1 MIYYQIGNFDLKII
15 KNIYFIGIGGI
26 GMSGIAEIMKNLGYK
41 VTGSDQHKNSNV
53 LRLRRLGIKIFI
65 GHNPSN
71 VENASLIVYSSA
83 ISKNNPE
90 IRKAIELNIPVISRP
105 EMLKEL
111 MRMKRTIT
119 VAGSH
124 GKTTTVSLIA
134 EILDKAKLDPTV
146 INGGILNSYGS
157 NTKLGKSDLMLVE
170 TDESDGSFSFLPSF
184 GGVITSID
192 NEHIDFYGSKRKLI
206 ESFHSYIKNISPFG
220 FLAVSEKDKNIQSIL
235 KNFKSLNIYK
245 YGFNS
250 SSDVQAKIIKKN
262 KDGIIFDVEIKNFNK
277 KNSFIR
283 NINFPLL
290 GNHNIENALAAISVC
305 INFNINRSIIK
316 ESLESFQ
323 GVKRRL
329 TKIFDKDDIIFYD
342 DYAHHP
348 TEIKETLSAL
358 KPKNGRLIAVIQPHR
373 YSRLNEN
380 YNNFIKSLKEADISI
395 ILPIFDAGERKIKG
409 ISSLNLT
416 NDINKKKFTEA
427 YYFNNFLKAKNKINQ
442 IIKPKDIVVFMGA
455 GSISSWCNDY
465 ANEFRYEVLNV

>member
-65 GHNPSN
+65 GHHPSN

-134 EILDKAKLDPTV
+134 EILDKAKFDPTV

-220 FLAVSEKDKNIQSIL
+220 FLAVSEKDRNIQSIL

-245 YGFNS
+245 YGFSNNS
-250 SSDVQAKIIKKN
+250 DIQAKIIKKN
-262 KDGIIFDVEIKNFNK
+262 KDGIIFDVEIK
-277 KNSFIR
+277 S
-283 NINFPLL
+283 
-290 GNHNIENALAAISVC
+290 H
-305 INFNINRSIIK
+305 
-316 ESLESFQ
+316 Q
-323 GVKRRL
+323 
-329 TKIFDKDDIIFYD
+329 
-342 DYAHHP
+342 
-348 TEIKETLSAL
+348 
-358 KPKNGRLIAVIQPHR
+358 
-373 YSRLNEN
+373 
-380 YNNFIKSLKEADISI
+380 
-395 ILPIFDAGERKIKG
+395 
-409 ISSLNLT
+409 
-416 NDINKKKFTEA
+416 
-427 YYFNNFLKAKNKINQ
+427 
-442 IIKPKDIVVFMGA
+442 
-455 GSISSWCNDY
+455 
-465 ANEFRYEVLNV
+465 

>member
-65 GHNPSN
+65 GHHPSN
-71 VENASLIVYSSA
+71 VENTSLIVYSSA

-90 IRKAIELNIPVISRP
+90 IRKAIELNIPVISRS

-146 INGGILNSYGS
+146 INGGIINSYGS

-206 ESFHSYIKNISPFG
+206 DSFHSYIKNISPFG

-250 SSDVQAKIIKKN
+250 SSDIQAKIIKKN
-262 KDGIIFDVEIKNFNK
+262 KDGIIFDVEIKNSNK

-348 TEIKETLSAL
+348 TEIRELLGGVSNSYKEKKILC
-358 KPKNGRLIAVIQPHR
+358 IFQPHR
-373 YSRLNEN
+373 VSRLND
-380 YNNFIKSLKEADISI
+380 LKNEFCYSFKNASFVV
-395 ILPIFDAGERKIKG
+395 LCPVYKAGENLK
-409 ISSLNLT
+409 LNL
-416 NDINKKKFTEA
+416 DYYKFAKQISKKSKVQVFLV
-427 YYFNNFLKAKNKINQ
+427 NNQYELAKFLKQFLNKENIA
-442 IIKPKDIVVFMGA
+442 IGMGA
-455 GSISSWCNDY
+455 GSISSWIK
-465 ANEFRYEVLNV
+465 ELPKLMKK